1 MGACLAKKEPEEA
14 RRARAVGMTLGD
26 SMSLTGEEL
35 DELARREAMTP
46 MKINCQT
53 AQGEVMPSS
62 HSTAC
67 IPFLFRREYFYLSS
81 PTTAIILSS
90 SPTTAIFLSSLPPP
104 PLTDRDHGAWL
115 GASRRFDQA

>member
-1 MGACLAKKEPEEA
+1 MGACQGKAEPEEA

-53 AQGEVMPSS
+53 EQGEVTPCC
-62 HSTAC
+62 AC
-67 IPFLFRREYFYLSS
+67 IRLPVFLFCFVVN
-81 PTTAIILSS
+81 
-90 SPTTAIFLSSLPPP
+90 IFIPPSLPPP
-104 PLTDRDHGAWL
+104 P
-115 GASRRFDQA
+115 